1 MFGRRAANRLK
12 NAEEALTAGQIDEAF
27 ALADSPDVA
36 GQGGADRLIAGLVD
50 ALLLRG
56 QDHLLSRRFS
66 EALADF
72 DRAARCGPDGVKVA
86 EWQRRAREALHHD
99 LQLAGEQNAAVAAG
113 HHRLAAGSLA
123 GAQDARDRAP
133 LDNTAAVALSQAIAR
148 QADRAKDA
156 VDAAESA
163 LRDGDLVRAA
173 RELRS
178 ARGLHSKA
186 EELAGLEARLLERVM
201 QQVTESFKEG
211 RLNRARQELALLGD
225 IGRERPDRIEIEQA
239 LRLAGDAARALSEDH
254 YVQAGVLLG
263 RLGQLGLSAK
273 WIGEAREH
281 LEVVDEHRRAL
292 LEGPLGLL
300 VGRDVTRP
308 GVMDQCVAEE
318 TVSAPARRVRVVE
331 SAPLVVSPAAEQGI
345 LPRRLLLRIDGVGS
359 FLLIRGDRVTI
370 GRAGGGADLELLS
383 DLAERQAEVI
393 RAAEDYFVVASSG
406 VELAGRRV
414 DHALLQD
421 GDRLALG
428 KRVRLT
434 FRRPSLKSTTAA
446 LDLGEGVRT
455 AGDCRRVIL
464 WGGPLLLGNS
474 NDCHIRLP
482 VGGLILMERAGAI
495 LVRPVGHGHQPVTA
509 LPLGV
514 TTTIGELGMRV
525 QSFNGSSGGGVG
537 RVVG

>member
-1 MFGRRAANRLK
+1 MFGRRAATRLK
-12 NAEEALTAGQIDEAF
+12 NAEEALAAGRLDEAF
-27 ALADSPDVA
+27 SLMDSPDAA
-36 GQGGADRLIAGLVD
+36 GLGGAEKLLSALVEGL
-50 ALLLRG
+50 LNRG
-56 QDHLLSRRFS
+56 QDHLLSRRFN

-72 DRAARCGPDGVKVA
+72 DRAARCGQDPVKVS
-86 EWQRRAREALHHD
+86 EWQRRAREALNHD
-99 LQLAGEQNAAVAAG
+99 QRLHGDQNAAMAAG

-123 GAQDARDRAP
+123 GAKEARDRAP
-133 LDNTAAVALSQAIAR
+133 LNDTAAEALSQAIAR

-156 VDAAESA
+156 LEAAASA
-163 LRDGDLVRAA
+163 LKDGDFVRASRALRTA
-173 RELRS
+173 RS
-178 ARGLHSKA
+178 LHSRA
-186 EELAGLEARLLERVM
+186 DELAELETRLLERVM
-201 QQVTESFKEG
+201 QQVTASFKEG
-211 RLNRARQELALLGD
+211 RLNRARQELSILGD
-225 IGRERPDRIEIEQA
+225 LGGERPDRIEVDTA
-239 LRLAGDAARALSEDH
+239 LKLAADAAAALTEDH

-263 RLGQLGLSAK
+263 RLSQLGLTAK
-273 WIGEAREH
+273 WISEAREH
-281 LEVVDEHRRAL
+281 LDVLDEHRRAL

-300 VGRDVTRP
+300 AERKLTRP
-308 GVMDQCVAEE
+308 DMMDQRVSDE
-318 TVSAPARRVRVVE
+318 TRSARPRIARPVE
-331 SAPLVVSPAAEQGI
+331 AAPPVVSPAAEPGI

-359 FLLIRGDRVTI
+359 FVLIRGDRVTI

-464 WGGPLLLGNS
+464 WSGPLLLGNS
-474 NDCHIRLP
+474 TDCHIRLP
-482 VGGLILMERAGAI
+482 VGGLVFMERAGGI
-495 LVRPVGHGHQPVTA
+495 LVRPVGPGQQPVTA

-514 TTTIGELGMRV
+514 ATMIGELGMRV
-525 QSFNGSSGGGVG
+525 QRYNGGSGSGAG